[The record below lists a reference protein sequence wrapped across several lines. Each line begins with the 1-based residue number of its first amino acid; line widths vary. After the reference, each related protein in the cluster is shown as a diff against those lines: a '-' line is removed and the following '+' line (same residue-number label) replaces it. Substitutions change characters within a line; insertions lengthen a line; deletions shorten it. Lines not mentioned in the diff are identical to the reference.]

1 MDRCA
6 LSKWAQEATSLPAQL
21 LDCVH
26 WTSQMIEES
35 DVKERADAPKSTL
48 RGGGWTDDWTELIV
62 VKKLLLLFKSKRPRH
77 PLREGDWICHF
88 NIIMG
93 WKIESLE
100 AHGTFV
106 CECCCRGRHRFF
118 PVKGRISI
126 SEVTTLPFLGRLPIA
141 RISCLIVNK
150 CRCV

>member
-6 LSKWAQEATSLPAQL
+6 LSKWAQEATSLPARL

-35 DVKERADAPKSTL
+35 DVKERADAPESAL

-62 VKKLLLLFKSKRPRH
+62 VKKLLLLLKSKSPRR
-77 PLREGDWICHF
+77 PLREGTGIVISTLLWAE
-88 NIIMG
+88 
-93 WKIESLE
+93 KIESLE

-106 CECCCRGRHRFF
+106 WWICCREIHRFF

-126 SEVTTLPFLGRLPIA
+126 HVIISHLPVCHGMLCWRWPTL
-141 RISCLIVNK
+141 N
-150 CRCV
+150 